1 MDEALIKLLEEK
13 DYEYITVK
21 EICKKA
27 GVNRSTFY
35 LHYETMSDLLA
46 EAMEYNTKR
55 FTEHF
60 PDRPC
65 DLISEIAT
73 LPLEDLIFISS
84 DYLTPYLNFVK
95 DNMSVFK
102 AAYKNPECLK
112 VEKQLKDIS
121 KYIIFPIMRRFHI
134 PENEQGYILLFYVK
148 GCMGIIQ
155 EWLRRDCKDPIEDIE
170 KMIIDCVCP
179 NRKVSDIYEQN

>member
-21 EICKKA
+21 EICKRA

-35 LHYETMSDLLA
+35 LHYETIDDLLA

-60 PDRPC
+60 PDTPHE
-65 DLISEIAT
+65 LISEIAT
-73 LPLEDLIFISS
+73 LPLEDLVFISP
-84 DYLTPYLNFVK
+84 DYLTPYLNFIK
-95 DNMSVFK
+95 ENMSVYK

-121 KYIIFPIMRRFHI
+121 KYVIFPIMKRFNICEKEREYVLH
-134 PENEQGYILLFYVK
+134 FYVK

-155 EWLRRDCKDPIEDIE
+155 EWLKRGCKDPIEDIE
-170 KMIIDCVCP
+170 RLIIGCVYP
-179 NRKVSDIYEQN
+179 HRATEDLQ